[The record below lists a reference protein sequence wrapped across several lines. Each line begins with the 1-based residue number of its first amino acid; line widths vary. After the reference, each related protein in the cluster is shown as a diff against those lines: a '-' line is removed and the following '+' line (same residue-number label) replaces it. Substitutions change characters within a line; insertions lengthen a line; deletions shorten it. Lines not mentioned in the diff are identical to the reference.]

1 MNYIPTKVNIV
12 AGQKE
17 KLKKALEEEEKKKKA
32 GVLIKLDISQNNN
45 NNNNT
50 HSPSSP
56 CVLLLTSSQ
65 SAKLHRAK
73 LIGKKRVL
81 SIHISKKQLQANA
94 THKGGFLSLLA
105 GLATKA
111 LPTVVKGVAASL
123 ATNAIK
129 KIVLPSD
136 DSKKKKKKENDGN
149 GLYLQKSGH
158 CVKIE
163 PVRGNGLYLT
173 PYHQLPTTHGNGL
186 YLKHGSSIYEGSGLI
201 FGDNSPFKN
210 IPILGLLL

>member
-1 MNYIPTKVNIV
+1 MNYTPTKVNIV

-17 KLKKALEEEEKKKKA
+17 KLKKALEEKKKA
-32 GVLIKLDISQNNN
+32 GVSVKLDISQNK
-45 NNNNT
+45 T
-50 HSPSSP
+50 HSPSSSP

-73 LIGKKRVL
+73 LIGKKRI
-81 SIHISKKQLQANA
+81 SMHISKKQLQANA

-105 GLATKA
+105 GLAAKA
-111 LPTVVKGVAASL
+111 LPTVAKGVAASL

-129 KIVLPSD
+129 RIVLPSD

-173 PYHQLPTTHGNGL
+173 PQHQLPTTHGNGL

-201 FGDNSPFKN
+201 FGANSPFKN